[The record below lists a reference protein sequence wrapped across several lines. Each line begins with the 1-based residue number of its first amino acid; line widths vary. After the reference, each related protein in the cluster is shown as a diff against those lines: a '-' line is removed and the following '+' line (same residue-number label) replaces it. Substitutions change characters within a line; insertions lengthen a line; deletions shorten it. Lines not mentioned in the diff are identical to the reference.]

1 MAHLVTGQAPRP
13 ASTVVISDLKR
24 NFVSL
29 KPESSA
35 QEFSEIFAI
44 YLKNYRDVA
53 IIIGGERIDP
63 ATAIAKT
70 WGLELTPIDA

>member
-1 MAHLVTGQAPRP
+1 MKRLSKVGRRP
-13 ASTVVISDLKR
+13 ASRSSSATSSATSYR
-24 NFVSL
+24 L
-29 KPESSA
+29 KPENSA

-70 WGLELTPIDA
+70 WELETYAH